1 MLALRAARVCAPPMA
16 VAAAP
21 PSFDGLRAFRV
32 PATRER
38 DEEPGFAGPNKEPLS
53 RNRTGGQA

>member
-16 VAAAP
+16 VAAAL

-32 PATRER
+32 PAAR
-38 DEEPGFAGPNKEPLS
+38 DGTKNGGFAGPNKEPLS
-53 RNRTGGQA
+53 RIRTGGQT